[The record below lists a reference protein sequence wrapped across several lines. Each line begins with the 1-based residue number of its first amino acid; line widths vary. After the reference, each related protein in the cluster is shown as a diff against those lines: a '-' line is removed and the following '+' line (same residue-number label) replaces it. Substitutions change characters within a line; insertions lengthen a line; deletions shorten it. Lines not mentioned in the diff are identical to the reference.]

1 MLLYHYALR
10 DMRYL
15 CVWGMYVILLLMFP
29 LCPSRSSVIIVIIIM
44 AILPGLEF
52 GLS

>member
-1 MLLYHYALR
+1 MLLYHYDDLR

-15 CVWGMYVILLLMFP
+15 CVLGMYVILLLMFLP
-29 LCPSRSSVIIVIIIM
+29 CASSSSVIVIIIM